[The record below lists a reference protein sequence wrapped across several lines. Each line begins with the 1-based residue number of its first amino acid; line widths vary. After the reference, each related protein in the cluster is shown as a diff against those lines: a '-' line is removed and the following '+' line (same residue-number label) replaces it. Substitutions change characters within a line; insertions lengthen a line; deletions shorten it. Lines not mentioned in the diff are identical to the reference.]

1 MRPGRVNRGAVPDG
15 DGVRSFA
22 GPRADDVTGLLAEV
36 VRQLRR
42 IADAL
47 EALGAKEWHGE

>member
-1 MRPGRVNRGAVPDG
+1 MELFIDSVMV
-15 DGVRSFA
+15 GVIFA
-22 GPRADDVTGLLAEV
+22 AAILI

-47 EALGAKEWHGE
+47 EKKP